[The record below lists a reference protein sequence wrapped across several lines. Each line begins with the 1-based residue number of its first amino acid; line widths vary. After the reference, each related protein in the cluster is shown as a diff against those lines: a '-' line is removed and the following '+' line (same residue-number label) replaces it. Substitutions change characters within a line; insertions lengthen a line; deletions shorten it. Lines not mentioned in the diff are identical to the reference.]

1 MSNERVQYKFDCKDD
16 THKNRYKLAGFPC
29 DIQLQETV
37 YQQTE
42 VFPFKVE
49 DSFQL
54 EYGYSDYLDSESHL
68 YYCRTCNQELEYEE
82 VLALIVE
89 DEEE

>member
-1 MSNERVQYKFDCKDD
+1 MSNERVQYKFDCKTD
-16 THKNRYKLAGFPC
+16 TPNPDFPC

-54 EYGYSDYLDSESHL
+54 EYGYSDYLDSEGHI
-68 YYCRTCNQELEYEE
+68 YYCRTCNQEFNYEE
-82 VLALIVE
+82 VLELIVV